1 MSITIPIYKGW
12 YVQKRIYKS
21 GRPVPR
27 LLKV

>member
-1 MSITIPIYKGW
+1 MPIYKGW